1 MKKPPDKAP
10 LKTLRDAYKVPGF
23 HVRLRLDSYEFEH
36 PAVVLTLDRRS
47 KKLCAAGAGGRAAA
61 VTINAGGGCAIWGA
75 ATARSIS
82 ILRCIA
88 CSVRLA
94 A

>member
-1 MKKPPDKAP
+1 MKKQPDKAP

-23 HVRLRLDSYEFEH
+23 HVRAQLDSYEHEP

-47 KKLCAAGAGGRAAA
+47 KKLSAVGAGVRAAV
-61 VTINAGGGCAIWGA
+61 VTINAGGGCAIWDA

-88 CSVRLA
+88 
-94 A
+94 

>member
-1 MKKPPDKAP
+1 MKKQPDKAP

-23 HVRLRLDSYEFEH
+23 HVRARLDSYELELPVF
-36 PAVVLTLDRRS
+36 VLTLDRRS
-47 KKLCAAGAGGRAAA
+47 KKLSAAGAGVRAAA
-61 VTINAGGGCAIWGA
+61 VTINAGGGCAIWDA

-88 CSVRLA
+88 
-94 A
+94 